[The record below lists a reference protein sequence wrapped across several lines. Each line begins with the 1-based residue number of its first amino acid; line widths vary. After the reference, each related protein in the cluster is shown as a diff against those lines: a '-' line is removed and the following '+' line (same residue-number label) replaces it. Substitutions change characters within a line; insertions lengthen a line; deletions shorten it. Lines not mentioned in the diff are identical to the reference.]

1 MTSTSELTAVKV
13 VEDCGPGHLPPEVL
27 GSDEPLLLRGFVS
40 EWPAVQACSKSLP
53 EAAQY
58 LSQFWTNEL
67 VTVYVSDENDG
78 RFFYNDDFTGFNFR
92 AGTAHFGQVMQ
103 KLSENPGSEGQ
114 AIYLG
119 STNVDRWLPGFRK
132 ENDVAMPSEDGLVSI
147 WIGNKTQISA
157 HYDFPDNI
165 ACVVAGERRFTLF
178 PPEQIENLYVGP
190 IDRTPSGQ
198 SISLVDFKNPD
209 FDRFPRFAEAL
220 KHARVCDMQPGD
232 AIFLPSM
239 WWHHVESF
247 SPYNI
252 LVNYWWTGEGTSV
265 TLSSPSAALMHG
277 ILALRDLPER
287 QRAAWK
293 KLFDY
298 YVFSADSSVYEHIPE
313 AGRGCLAPLDESS
326 AKTLR
331 DEMMKRLG

>member
-13 VEDCGPGHLPPEVL
+13 VEDCRPGDLPPEVL
-27 GSDEPLLLRGFVS
+27 GSDEPLLLKGLVS
-40 EWPAVQACSKSLP
+40 EWPAVQACSTSLP
-53 EAAQY
+53 EAAHY

-78 RFFYNDDFTGFNFR
+78 RFFYNDEFTGFNFR

-132 ENDVAMPSEDGLVSI
+132 ENDVAMPSDDGLVSI

-247 SPYNI
+247 SSYNI
-252 LVNYWWTGEGTSV
+252 LVNYWWTGESTSV
-265 TLSSPSAALMHG
+265 SLSSPSAALMHG

>member
-1 MTSTSELTAVKV
+1 MTSRSELTAVKV
-13 VEDCGPGHLPPEVL
+13 VEDCGPGDLPPEVL
-27 GSDEPLLLRGFVS
+27 GSDEPLLLKGLVS

-53 EAAQY
+53 EAARY

-67 VTVYVSDENDG
+67 VTVYISDENDG
-78 RFFYNDDFTGFNFR
+78 RFFYNDEFTGFNFR

-103 KLSENPGSEGQ
+103 KLGEHPGNEGQ
-114 AIYLG
+114 AIYMG

-132 ENDVAMPSEDGLVSI
+132 DNDVAMPSEDGLVSI

-165 ACVVAGERRFTLF
+165 ACVVAGERRFTVF

-198 SISLVDFKNPD
+198 AISLVDFKNPD
-209 FDRFPRFAEAL
+209 FDRFPHFAEAL
-220 KHARVCDMQPGD
+220 KHARVCDMEPGD

-252 LVNYWWTGEGTSV
+252 LVNYWWTGESTSV